1 MYASR
6 STLRHRHDAIYV
18 YIYTN
23 IQIILHIYMMMQYL
37 SDDGV
42 MSIVMRTF
50 IHSNISSSSYIYIY
64 VCRMICIYRNIGI
77 FIYIQT
83 YNQGVVQCKD
93 AILPV

>member
-6 STLRHRHDAIYV
+6 STLRHRHDAIY
-18 YIYTN
+18 IYTN
-23 IQIILHIYMMMQYL
+23 IQTMLHIYMMKYL

-64 VCRMICIYRNIGI
+64 IYMQNDL
-77 FIYIQT
+77 YIS
-83 YNQGVVQCKD
+83 
-93 AILPV
+93 